1 MLCFY
6 VVPVLFLSTELLQEK
21 KVNKIHKQ
29 KKNEKR
35 NKKTKPFSCN
45 STELLEF
52 ATLSPDCGRSTL
64 SRL

>member
-29 KKNEKR
+29 KKKR
-35 NKKTKPFSCN
+35 KKKKTKPFSCN

-52 ATLSPDCGRSTL
+52 ATLSPDYGRSTL